1 MVRKIKE
8 VSWLGEGLAKH
19 ATKYNSHENSTV
31 KILYDRSTVKRHY
44 LGKLFTSV
52 SYSKGPSSVQ
62 YEWLLETV

>member
-31 KILYDRSTVKRHY
+31 KILYDRSTVKRHI
-44 LGKLFTSV
+44 T
-52 SYSKGPSSVQ
+52 
-62 YEWLLETV
+62 